1 MDHRFQEN
9 GIEVSVKVWLVC
21 GALFGVV
28 LGMSALDEGSSA
40 LSLIVAGCS
49 NAVETKVGLL
59 ANLWR
64 AEMRLSVSQEIGLG
78 TH

>member
-1 MDHRFQEN
+1 MDRRFQES

-40 LSLIVAGCS
+40 LSLIVAPIL
-49 NAVETKVGLL
+49 VGLG
-59 ANLWR
+59 AAAVAIIDRW
-64 AEMRLSVSQEIGLG
+64 V
-78 TH
+78 THGKS